1 MADRDDSAGRDG
13 ASEGEDGS
21 GVRETLESW
30 FVTGAVLFIP
40 LVVTLIV
47 LQFALDFVSS
57 VLVPVVRVVNYVL
70 PFPVPNPVIELGSV
84 LAFLLVLLVT
94 GAIARGTADHV
105 SKEWFDGLVE
115 SIPLLG
121 SVYRGFRQMSEILLA
136 DDSDS
141 FEEVK
146 LIEVPHEETF
156 RLGFLTAETPP
167 EIEQAAGHEEMCTVF
182 LPNPPNPSGGSL
194 LFVPTDRVLDVDMT
208 VEEGLQTIVTTGV
221 ATAPEE

>member
-13 ASEGEDGS
+13 ASEGEGS
-21 GVRETLESW
+21 AVRETLESW
-30 FVTGAVLFIP
+30 LVTGAVLFVP
-40 LVVTLIV
+40 LVITLIV

-57 VLVPVVRVVNYVL
+57 VLTPVVRVANYLL
-70 PFPVPNPVIELGSV
+70 PFPVPDPVIELGAV
-84 LAFLLVLLVT
+84 VAFLLVLLVT

-115 SIPLLG
+115 SVPLLG

-146 LIEVPHEETF
+146 LVEIPNDGTY

-167 EIEQAAGHEEMCTVF
+167 EIEEAAGHDGMCTIF
-182 LPNPPNPSGGSL
+182 FPNPPNPSGGSL
-194 LFVPTDRVLDVDMT
+194 LFVPTDRVHDVDMT

-221 ATAPEE
+221 ATAPEG

>member
-1 MADRDDSAGRDG
+1 MTDEDGRDREPNED
-13 ASEGEDGS
+13 ASGLQ
-21 GVRETLESW
+21 ETLKGW

-57 VLVPVVRVVNYVL
+57 VLTPIVRAANYLL
-70 PFPVPNPVIELGSV
+70 PFSVPNPVIELGAV

-94 GAIARGTADHV
+94 GALARGTADHV

-121 SVYRGFRQMSEILLA
+121 SVYRGFRQMSEILLS

-146 LIEVPHEETF
+146 LVEIPNDGTY

-167 EIEQAAGHEEMCTVF
+167 EIEEAAGHDEMCTIF
-182 LPNPPNPSGGSL
+182 FPNPPNPSGGSL
-194 LFVPTDRVLDVDMT
+194 LFVPTDRVHDVDMT